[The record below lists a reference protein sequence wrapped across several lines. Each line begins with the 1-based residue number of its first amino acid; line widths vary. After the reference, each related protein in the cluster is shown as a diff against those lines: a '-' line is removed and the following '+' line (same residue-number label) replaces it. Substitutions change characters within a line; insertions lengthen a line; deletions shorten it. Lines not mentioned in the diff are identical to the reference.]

1 MSFRNQA
8 RGKWG
13 LKKNLQ
19 LRRADLG
26 LALLCTLFVA
36 LALHGAVTQWFAHR
50 LAYRPVLGTPWV
62 SLGREGI
69 YAPWSWLSWRATI
82 AAHYPTSGIVRNT
95 DGAAELIA
103 LVSLAAFAYF
113 LVKLRAKREN
123 RIDELHGSAHF
134 AVPEEVGRTHLLG
147 RSRGVFLAHWI
158 EPKTWFLGSP
168 RLRYLRHHGAT
179 HSMVSGPPR
188 IGKDAGNLVTTL
200 LDAHPDQSVLVHDPK
215 GDAWKLTSGYRAS
228 QGHRVIRFAPSLE
241 PHLTAR
247 LNALINIRLRT
258 FNEVADAQLL
268 AASFLNGDGLGFK
281 GNNAIFA
288 FAARPLLTACFL
300 HVLYR
305 AERLGQPTAGLPHV
319 FNEFMNPQL
328 TYDQVL
334 TEWLTFEHDPD
345 YSRGWTNPDGTPT
358 KTHPMVASCAREQLF
373 TDDKK
378 LRQNVKFCITSALE
392 LLYDDCLRSNLSS
405 SDFSPHDLVNGDQP
419 TSLYLVYPHPHQERL
434 APIFRML
441 VEQLF
446 QRLTEEMQ
454 LHNGKPVRPHK
465 YKLHCLFNEFGGL
478 GRMDAVQKA
487 LPVCPSFG
495 IQVTV
500 FVQDPVMIREL
511 YGEKETLSPQFGV
524 RVYYPPNSLETAEEI
539 SKLLGKATATSQTPR
554 RTGQSDAAE
563 HETGRPLLSADEV
576 MRIPGPDK
584 EIDERGEERIVA
596 PGDVLVFKT
605 GCAPI
610 YGQQILYWEDPV
622 LLARAQI
629 PSAAGCPRVTPPP
642 RPALSAPSSS
652 PPQPVSQPIAAPAPA
667 EIPASAAARTEPP
680 VSKEAADVV
689 AQTEEAA
696 LDDELAALDEL
707 SEAEPA

>member
-1 MSFRNQA
+1 MSARNRA
-8 RGKWG
+8 RGQWG
-13 LKKNLQ
+13 LKRNVR
-19 LRRADLG
+19 LRGADLG

-36 LALHGAVTQWFAHR
+36 LLLHVAMTQWFAHH
-50 LAYRPVLGTPWV
+50 LQYRPVLGTPW
-62 SLGREGI
+62 LAFGREGL

-82 AAHYPTSGIVRNT
+82 AAHYPKASIVRNT

-103 LVSLAAFAYF
+103 LLSLGAFAYF
-113 LVKLRAKREN
+113 LVKLQVKRAN

-134 AVPEEVGRTHLLG
+134 AVPEEVASTHLLG

-158 EPKTWFLGSP
+158 EPRPWFLGK
-168 RLRYLRHHGAT
+168 RLRYLRHDGAT

-188 IGKDAGNLVTTL
+188 IGKDAGNLLTTL

-215 GDAWKLTSGYRAS
+215 GDAWQLTSGYRAS
-228 QGHRVIRFAPSLE
+228 RGHRVIRFAPSLE

-247 LNALINIRLRT
+247 LNALSNIRLRT
-258 FNEVADAQLL
+258 FSEVADAQLL

-305 AERLGQPTAGLPHV
+305 EERFGRPTAGLPHV
-319 FNEFMNPQL
+319 FHEFMNPQL

-405 SDFSPHDLVNGDQP
+405 SDFGPVDIVNGDRP

-454 LHNGKPVRPHK
+454 LHNGKPVRPNK

-478 GRMDAVQKA
+478 GRMDAVKKA

-495 IQVTV
+495 IQVTI
-500 FVQDPVMIREL
+500 FVQDPAMLREL
-511 YGEKETLSPQFGV
+511 YGEKETLTPQFGV
-524 RVYYPPNSLETAEEI
+524 RVFYPPNSLETAEEI
-539 SKLLGKATATSQTPR
+539 SKMLGKATATSETPKR
-554 RTGQSDAAE
+554 SSLAE
-563 HETGRPLLSADEV
+563 PTEHQGGRPLMYLDEV
-576 MRIPGPDK
+576 MGMPGPIK

-605 GCAPI
+605 GSAPI
-610 YGQQILYWEDPV
+610 YAQQILYWEDPV

-629 PSAAGCPRVTPPP
+629 PSAAGCYRVTPPA
-642 RPALSAPSSS
+642 RAALPGPSSL
-652 PPQPVSQPIAAPAPA
+652 PPQPVSQPMLAPAPT
-667 EIPASAAARTEPP
+667 SAAAPVEAGFTEA
-680 VSKEAADVV
+680 VADVV
-689 AQTEEAA
+689 EQTDEAA
-696 LDDELAALDEL
+696 LDHELAALEEL
-707 SEAEPA
+707 SEGEIA